1 MLWCINLALFAILTF
16 YIIARNLNACPS
28 TQIQNG
34 CWQFLRLVLLA
45 SIWFTWLFEI
55 LSAKYPDVI
64 PQFWYVMDVIN
75 ALHGV
80 IVFVVMVICRKS
92 IFSKLMGRSQ
102 NWSTFTNSNSSED
115 ISQKYFIHNLNNV
128 ILTVSHNIDLYK
140 KC

>member
-1 MLWCINLALFAILTF
+1 MQ
-16 YIIARNLNACPS
+16 S
-28 TQIQNG
+28 G

-55 LSAKYPDVI
+55 LSAKYPDAI
-64 PQFWYVMDVIN
+64 PQFWFVMDVIN
-75 ALHGV
+75 SVHGV

-102 NWSTFTNSNSSED
+102 NWSTLSNSCED
-115 ISQKYFIHNLNNV
+115 VSQKYFAHNLNNV
-128 ILTVSHNIDLYK
+128 VLTISQNIDLYK